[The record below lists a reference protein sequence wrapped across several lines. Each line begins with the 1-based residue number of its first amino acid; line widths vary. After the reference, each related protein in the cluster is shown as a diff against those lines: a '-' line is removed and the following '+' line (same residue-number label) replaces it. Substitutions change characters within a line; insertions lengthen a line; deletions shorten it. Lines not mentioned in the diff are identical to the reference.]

1 MMLENLFDGLSFFVH
16 NVCSTNLMW
25 KLYLT
30 LYIITTCIL
39 GVIIGKNGKNIDD
52 IMNKSLVNRIIK
64 VDQADVS
71 VVMLLT

>member
-1 MMLENLFDGLSFFVH
+1 
-16 NVCSTNLMW
+16 MW
-25 KLYLT
+25 KLYLN

-52 IMNKSLVNRIIK
+52 IKNKSLVNRIIK

>member
-1 MMLENLFDGLSFFVH
+1 
-16 NVCSTNLMW
+16 MW

-30 LYIITTCIL
+30 LYIIKTCIL

-52 IMNKSLVNRIIK
+52 IMNKSLTKIIK

-71 VVMLLT
+71 VVTLLTY

>member
-1 MMLENLFDGLSFFVH
+1 VE
-16 NVCSTNLMW
+16 
-25 KLYLT
+25 
-30 LYIITTCIL
+30 IIFKPILQTCIL

-52 IMNKSLVNRIIK
+52 IMNTSLVNRIIK